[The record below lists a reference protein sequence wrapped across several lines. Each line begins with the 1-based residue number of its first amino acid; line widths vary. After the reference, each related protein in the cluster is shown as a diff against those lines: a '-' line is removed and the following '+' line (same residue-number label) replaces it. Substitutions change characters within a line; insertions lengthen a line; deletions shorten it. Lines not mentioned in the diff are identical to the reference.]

1 MACGRTDMIYACFK
15 FYAIS
20 LTLPDF
26 RQYVKATL
34 IKTAWYWHKN
44 RYMNQWNRNREPRN
58 KATLIWSINL

>member
-44 RYMNQWNRNREPRN
+44 LCQR
-58 KATLIWSINL
+58 LIDHISVALFLGSLFLFH